1 MRTILAVL
9 LFLFSFPLNA
19 EVIKISCSL
28 ADKSIAGS
36 DIYLIDLKRKKVKLN
51 CKTCD
56 WAQTHYWGED
66 YISFVNSPDNIAF
79 AENNFYQARLKVLNR
94 QSLVMMSS
102 SITTSDFSN
111 FEFLN
116 SKPNISVLKC
126 VRGF

>member
-36 DIYLIDLKRKKVKLN
+36 DIYLIDLKRKKVKRN
-51 CKTCD
+51 CKACD